1 MVTTRNE
8 SLVEEIKIGEI
19 LEPGNDDTRR
29 GQEDRIRGKF
39 WGTVKKAARQVPFL
53 EDVVAAYYCAFD
65 LNTPHRVRGILL
77 AALAYFVMPLDG
89 LPDFLAFVGFSD
101 DVAVLGAALAAIR
114 AHITPAHY
122 EAARRALAEEEPAE
136 G

>member
-1 MVTTRNE
+1 M
-8 SLVEEIKIGEI
+8 KIGEI
-19 LEPGNDDTRR
+19 LEPGDDDTRHS
-29 GQEDRIRGKF
+29 QEERVRGKF
-39 WGTVKKAARQVPFL
+39 WTTVKKAARQVPFL

-77 AALAYFVMPLDG
+77 AALAYFVMPLDA

-122 EAARRALAEEEPAE
+122 EAARLALSEEEPANS
-136 G
+136 

>member
-1 MVTTRNE
+1 MDDV
-8 SLVEEIKIGEI
+8 KIGEI
-19 LEPGNDDTRR
+19 LEPGDEDTRQR
-29 GQEDRIRGKF
+29 RERRVRDKF
-39 WGTVKKAARQVPFL
+39 WTTARRAARQVPFM

-77 AALAYFVMPLDG
+77 AALGYFVLPLDG

-101 DVAVLGAALAAIR
+101 DIAVLAAVLAAIR

-122 EAARRALAEEEPAE
+122 AAARAALAEEGSNETPD